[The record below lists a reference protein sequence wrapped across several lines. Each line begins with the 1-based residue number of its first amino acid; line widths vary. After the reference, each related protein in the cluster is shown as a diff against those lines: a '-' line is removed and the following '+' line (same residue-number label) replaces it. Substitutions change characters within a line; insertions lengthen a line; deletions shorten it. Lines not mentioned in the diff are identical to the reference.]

1 MPCIDFGKTTEP
13 GTISLSRLYSLL
25 FQKISR
31 LLNFFDGL
39 RAKHN
44 GVVNMPENERQFDK
58 DFDLRISPR
67 LSADL
72 KAVLR
77 PQGTVPP
84 EVDRAVLDQVHRHL
98 GRRYRPRRR
107 FRWAASIAAAAAVVI
122 FAFIFNIA
130 REPTAEIARE
140 TAQDAARKRA
150 SYTAR
155 KPAPAL
161 VSSVIAKAQVDIDR
175 NGRVDILDAFKL
187 ARYVESTDRTETNLS
202 LRKQGWDIN
211 GDGVVNSDDV
221 DLIAL
226 AAVRLDKG
234 VL

>member
-13 GTISLSRLYSLL
+13 GIISLSRLDSLL

-44 GVVNMPENERQFDK
+44 GAVNMPENERQFDK

-84 EVDRAVLDQVHRHL
+84 EADRAVLDQVHRHL
-98 GRRYRPRRR
+98 SRRYRPRRR

-122 FAFIFNIA
+122 FAFIFNIS
-130 REPTAEIARE
+130 REPTAEMARE
-140 TAQDAARKRA
+140 TAQDAARKRT

-187 ARYVESTDRTETNLS
+187 ARHVESTDRTETNLS